1 MDRAHRRSPRFAA
14 ITAAIAACLGTAA
27 CGGGSSRKPP
37 SQADI
42 AKIAGSVSDIVY
54 QCQSVA
60 TGFIAAPD
68 AATIKR
74 DVNSLVS
81 ANQRVQADAS
91 FVLGSESAL
100 KRKTTLNKEIALA
113 AHNLQLGDCS
123 PAQAKRLQDEVD
135 H

>member
-1 MDRAHRRSPRFAA
+1 MERAHRHSPRSAA
-14 ITAAIAACLGTAA
+14 VAAAIAACVGIAA

-42 AKIAGSVSDIVY
+42 ATISRSVSDIVY

-68 AATIKR
+68 KATIER

-81 ANQRVQADAS
+81 ANQRVQADAT
-91 FVLGSESAL
+91 FVLGSQSAL
-100 KRKTTLNKEIALA
+100 RRKTTLSKEIALA
-113 AHNLQLGDCS
+113 AHNLQLGKCS
-123 PAQAKRLQDEVD
+123 PSQAKRLQDQID
-135 H
+135 R